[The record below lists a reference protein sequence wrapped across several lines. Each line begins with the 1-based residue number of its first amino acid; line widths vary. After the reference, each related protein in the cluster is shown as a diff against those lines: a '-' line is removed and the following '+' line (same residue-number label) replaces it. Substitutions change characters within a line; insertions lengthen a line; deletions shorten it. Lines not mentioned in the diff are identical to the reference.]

1 MDTYVEGGVLEA
13 NLHTGTV
20 SASMILQATVGENV
34 VVAAGYEDGITTS
47 VAEYRFEFA
56 GNPSATITED
66 VETTLGAMTSAF
78 YSNWGETPEGSGLD
92 QATVMFSDYE
102 SMKQLYIDVWY
113 PHGEAI
119 SGTYEINNTN
129 EARTA
134 IAGRITSTLNP
145 SFYAVL
151 NAETLEF
158 EQYALLESGTITI
171 MGDDMSMFYSVTVD
185 AKSGDYSVKVDYT
198 GMMFSASSAGA
209 SLSPVAPAAKVG
221 ALKLSQRT
229 AAAFGPGPERVN
241 PRVKALCALAK

>member
-1 MDTYVEGGVLEA
+1 
-13 NLHTGTV
+13 
-20 SASMILQATVGENV
+20 MILKATVGENV

-92 QATVMFSDYE
+92 QATVMLSDYE

-119 SGTYEINNTN
+119 SGTYEINNSN

-145 SFYAVL
+145 R
-151 NAETLEF
+151 
-158 EQYALLESGTITI
+158 
-171 MGDDMSMFYSVTVD
+171 SM
-185 AKSGDYSVKVDYT
+185 
-198 GMMFSASSAGA
+198 
-209 SLSPVAPAAKVG
+209 P
-221 ALKLSQRT
+221 
-229 AAAFGPGPERVN
+229 
-241 PRVKALCALAK
+241 C